1 MVVTSR
7 GSALLR
13 LCTDMGLWLLNGT
26 WTSCRGATS
35 FHSLSFDRAQSVVD
49 YALAS
54 PTAHALGTR
63 LHIEDPFLDLSDHG
77 ILRVELPPVPGCFSP
92 VAPRV
97 VPRLLIRWEA
107 GM

>member
-1 MVVTSR
+1 MTSR

-13 LCTDMGLWLLNGT
+13 LCTNMGLWVLNGT
-26 WTSCRGATS
+26 STPCRGSTI

-77 ILRVELPPVPGCFSP
+77 ILRVELPPVPGCFGP
-92 VAPRV
+92 VAHRV
-97 VPRLLIRWEA
+97 VPRLLIHWEA